1 MCVVLVRS
9 LIVVINYIYSFLR
22 FAFLASRD
30 TIRGGL
36 WITCHRSVV
45 VRLRSGVR
53 VSASLHI
60 FALIT
65 SRHVTCREVIKG
77 VILNTAKDHKGP
89 QRTAKELR
97 NTAKDRKGPQKH
109 RKRTAKELRNT
120 TGHRRLCKHRQ
131 CSPRNVNSQINTV
144 ALLML
149 SKYYA
154 VCLNYAHLSK
164 CSWS

>member
-30 TIRGGL
+30 TTRGGL

-53 VSASLHI
+53 VSASIHI

-89 QRTAKELR
+89 QRSSETPQRTSE
-97 NTAKDRKGPQKH
+97 TSQKDRKGP
-109 RKRTAKELRNT
+109 RRTAKELRNT
-120 TGHRRLCKHRQ
+120 TGHRRLCKH
-131 CSPRNVNSQINTV
+131 
-144 ALLML
+144 
-149 SKYYA
+149 
-154 VCLNYAHLSK
+154 
-164 CSWS
+164 

>member
-89 QRTAKELR
+89 QRTAKKLR
-97 NTAKDRKGPQKH
+97 NTAKDPRNIAKGPQRTTKDRKGAPKH
-109 RKRTAKELRNT
+109 HRTQETL
-120 TGHRRLCKHRQ
+120 
-131 CSPRNVNSQINTV
+131 
-144 ALLML
+144 
-149 SKYYA
+149 
-154 VCLNYAHLSK
+154 
-164 CSWS
+164 